1 MHACASSW
9 SSCEDAITRICS
21 WTPSWC
27 LTSAQICCQNQ
38 QNCSRPAESS
48 SSSLTTATQW
58 RSTTSTRSRFL
69 RSSCMSCCSSGTCAF
84 WSLVHDFSPQ
94 TVIICYK
101 AQISG
106 SLKSLLP
113 SEVSS
118 SFLKQI
124 STCKARNKQYH
135 LIGFHSEYAVY
146 ASWKSPEIFLCFI
159 IFDRRGC
166 WWLSRV
172 CRPPLCWTS
181 LASALQSSLFSAPAS
196 PAQMWV
202 FLQSHRIVF
211 IFRRNWTSEKMEITQ
226 RSGLMFTCEWP
237 ADSNL
242 CPGRYYWLPWH
253 CNIRLKQVQGLARQ
267 IVLKQHKPYGAVM
280 NFTACNDQKQ
290 TCFAPLCT
298 TALYIS
304 ITQSISSPRCSHF
317 WLKNFTFSFFLF
329 FIVTSLKMV
338 QTLVTFVTLAMWTH
352 KNVGYDCQRP
362 NGH

>member
-1 MHACASSW
+1 MHACAYSW

-69 RSSCMSCCSSGTCAF
+69 WSSCMRINFGTCAF
-84 WSLVHDFSPQ
+84 WYLVHDFSPQ

-101 AQISG
+101 AQISC

-124 STCKARNKQYH
+124 STYKARNKQYH

-146 ASWKSPEIFLCFI
+146 ASWKLPEIFLCFI

-172 CRPPLCWTS
+172 CRPALCWTS
-181 LASALQSSLFSAPAS
+181 LASALQSGLFSAPAS

-202 FLQSHRIVF
+202 FLQSHPVF
-211 IFRRNWTSEKMEITQ
+211 ILGETEPQKRW
-226 RSGLMFTCEWP
+226 RSQSVLDWC
-237 ADSNL
+237 
-242 CPGRYYWLPWH
+242 LPVSDLL
-253 CNIRLKQVQGLARQ
+253 IVISVQVATTGC
-267 IVLKQHKPYGAVM
+267 HD
-280 NFTACNDQKQ
+280 TA
-290 TCFAPLCT
+290 
-298 TALYIS
+298 IS
-304 ITQSISSPRCSHF
+304 GWSRSRVWQD
-317 WLKNFTFSFFLF
+317 KLF
-329 FIVTSLKMV
+329 
-338 QTLVTFVTLAMWTH
+338 
-352 KNVGYDCQRP
+352 
-362 NGH
+362 